1 MKHFYY
7 HGKDRCG
14 RVWFGSRYIQISM
27 ATFWGR
33 ICLRSPDP
41 VLNPSWIF
49 DIELSPGPNV
59 DLKMRLNAEFK
70 L

>member
-1 MKHFYY
+1 MWKSL
-7 HGKDRCG
+7 
-14 RVWFGSRYIQISM
+14 VWIKVYPNLN

-41 VLNPSWIF
+41 VLNPTWIF